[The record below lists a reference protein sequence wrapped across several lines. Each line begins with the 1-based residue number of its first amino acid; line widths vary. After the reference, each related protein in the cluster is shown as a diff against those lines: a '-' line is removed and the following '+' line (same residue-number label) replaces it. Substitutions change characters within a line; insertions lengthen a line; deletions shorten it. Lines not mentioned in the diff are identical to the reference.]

1 MTQHYE
7 LLYIVPIKYLDDELQ
22 KVIANVNELVK
33 TNNGQIVKEDNLG
46 KQKLAYPIEKV
57 HQGSYILV
65 EFDME
70 GENYKELD
78 NQLKL
83 KPEVIRHL
91 IIKKRVKTEEEIKR
105 EEKIAAGVRK
115 SKEEELAEIEENEK
129 VVIKKKLE
137 APVKEVKIE
146 KADKADSKKTLE
158 DLDKKLDEILTD
170 DIL

>member
-1 MTQHYE
+1 MS
-7 LLYIVPIKYLDDELQ
+7 
-22 KVIANVNELVK
+22 A
-33 TNNGQIVKEDNLG
+33 
-46 KQKLAYPIEKV
+46 
-57 HQGSYILV
+57 
-65 EFDME
+65 
-70 GENYKELD
+70 
-78 NQLKL
+78 QLKENIMTNIFKIKHNKTGTDFDTAL
-83 KPEVIRHL
+83 LFETSDDTHSKSGVDLEEIADFDIQTGLSARETVDLPSHSEPEVIRHL